1 MCDVEFFVI
10 TFAYDLK
17 RIDMKFTKEEAGKEI
32 AAKLSKSVENI
43 DAWDRT
49 IRENVETLWGI
60 LGEENEIELND
71 FVSKSL
77 PLFNTTAGFMRKTNA
92 DLAKSYED
100 KIEQLKKNQPIP
112 PTPPTP
118 DPNKELIERLAALE
132 KANEEQ
138 KTKLAID
145 AKRKE
150 LTDKLK
156 DKGVKDAKWINDL
169 FSLVSVQAD
178 TDVDA
183 EVDKYVN
190 LYNSSRSR
198 YNSNVT
204 PSSSKNDPDDYVNN
218 TIKAAADMIKGGA
231 GI

>member
-1 MCDVEFFVI
+1 
-10 TFAYDLK
+10 
-17 RIDMKFTKEEAGKEI
+17 MKFTKEEAGKEI

-43 DAWDRT
+43 GAWDRT

-60 LGEENEIELND
+60 LGEENEIELGD
-71 FVSKSL
+71 FVTKAL

-92 DLAKSYED
+92 DLAKSYEE
-100 KIEQLKKNQPIP
+100 KIEVLKKNQPQP
-112 PTPPTP
+112 SPTP

-138 KTKLAID
+138 KTKLAIN
-145 AKRKE
+145 AKRQE

-156 DKGVKDAKWINDL
+156 EKGVKDAKWINDL
-169 FSLVSVQAD
+169 FGLVSVQAD

-218 TIKAAADMIKGGA
+218 TIKNAVNIIKGGVV
-231 GI
+231 

>member
-1 MCDVEFFVI
+1 
-10 TFAYDLK
+10 
-17 RIDMKFTKEEAGKEI
+17 MKFTKEEAGKEI

-43 DAWDRT
+43 GAWDRT

-60 LGEENEIELND
+60 LGEENEIELGD
-71 FVSKSL
+71 FVTKAL

-92 DLAKSYED
+92 DLAKSYEE
-100 KIEQLKKNQPIP
+100 KIELLKQQQ
-112 PTPPTP
+112 PTPSPSPTP

-145 AKRKE
+145 AKRQE

-156 DKGVKDAKWINDL
+156 EKGVKDAKWINDL
-169 FSLVSVQAD
+169 FGLVSVQAD

-183 EVDKYVN
+183 EVDKYIN

-218 TIKAAADMIKGGA
+218 TIKAAAAMRKGGV
-231 GI
+231 GV

>member
-1 MCDVEFFVI
+1 
-10 TFAYDLK
+10 
-17 RIDMKFTKEEAGKEI
+17 MKFTKEEAGKEI

-43 DAWDRT
+43 GAWDRT

-60 LGEENEIELND
+60 LGEENEIELGD
-71 FVSKSL
+71 FVTKAL

-92 DLAKSYED
+92 DLAKSYEE
-100 KIEQLKKNQPIP
+100 KIELLKKNQPQP
-112 PTPPTP
+112 SPTP

-138 KTKLAID
+138 KAKLAID
-145 AKRKE
+145 AKRQE

-156 DKGVKDAKWINDL
+156 EKGVKDAKWINDL
-169 FSLVSVQAD
+169 FGLVSVQAD
-178 TDVDA
+178 TNVDA

-218 TIKAAADMIKGGA
+218 TIKNAVNIVTGGVV
-231 GI
+231 

>member
-1 MCDVEFFVI
+1 
-10 TFAYDLK
+10 
-17 RIDMKFTKEEAGKEI
+17 MKFTKEAAGKEI

-43 DAWDRT
+43 GAWDRT

-60 LGEENEIELND
+60 LGEENEIELGD
-71 FVSKSL
+71 FVTKSL

-92 DLAKSYED
+92 DLAKSYEE
-100 KIEQLKKNQPIP
+100 KIELLKQQQPAP
-112 PTPPTP
+112 SPSPTP

-138 KTKLAID
+138 KTKLAIE
-145 AKRKE
+145 AKRQE

-156 DKGVKDAKWINDL
+156 EKGVKDAKWINDL
-169 FSLVSVQAD
+169 FGLVSVQAD

-204 PSSSKNDPDDYVNN
+204 PSSSKNDPDDYVNS
-218 TIKAAADMIKGGA
+218 TIKNAVNIIKGGVV
-231 GI
+231 

>member
-1 MCDVEFFVI
+1 
-10 TFAYDLK
+10 
-17 RIDMKFTKEEAGKEI
+17 MKFTKEEAGKEI

-60 LGEENEIELND
+60 LGEENEIELGD
-71 FVSKSL
+71 FVTKAL
-77 PLFNTTAGFMRKTNA
+77 PLFNTTAGFIRKTNA
-92 DLAKSYED
+92 DLAKSYEE
-100 KIEQLKKNQPIP
+100 KIELLKKNQPQP
-112 PTPPTP
+112 STTP

-145 AKRKE
+145 AKRQE

-204 PSSSKNDPDDYVNN
+204 PSSSKNDPDDYVNS
-218 TIKAAADMIKGGA
+218 TIKNAVNIIKGGVV
-231 GI
+231 

>member
-1 MCDVEFFVI
+1 
-10 TFAYDLK
+10 
-17 RIDMKFTKEEAGKEI
+17 MKFTKEEAGKEI

-43 DAWDRT
+43 GAWDRT

-60 LGEENEIELND
+60 LGEENEIELDD
-71 FVSKSL
+71 FVTKSL
-77 PLFNTTAGFMRKTNA
+77 PLFNSTAGFMRKTNA
-92 DLAKSYED
+92 DLAKSYEE
-100 KIEQLKKNQPIP
+100 KIEVLKKNQPQP
-112 PTPPTP
+112 SPTP

-138 KTKLAID
+138 KTKLAIE
-145 AKRKE
+145 AKRQE

-156 DKGVKDAKWINDL
+156 EKGVKDAKWINDL
-169 FSLVSVQAD
+169 FGLVSVQAD

-204 PSSSKNDPDDYVNN
+204 PSSSKNDPDDYVNS
-218 TIKAAADMIKGGA
+218 TIKNAVNIIKGGVV
-231 GI
+231 

>member
-1 MCDVEFFVI
+1 
-10 TFAYDLK
+10 
-17 RIDMKFTKEEAGKEI
+17 MKFTKEEAGKEL

-112 PTPPTP
+112 PTPQTP

-138 KTKLAID
+138 KTKLAIET
-145 AKRKE
+145 KRKE

-156 DKGVKDAKWINDL
+156 EKGVKDAKWINDL

-204 PSSSKNDPDDYVNN
+204 PSVSQNNPDDYVNN
-218 TIKAAADMIKGGA
+218 TIKAAAAMRKGGT

>member
-204 PSSSKNDPDDYVNN
+204 PSVSQNNPDDYVNN
-218 TIKAAADMIKGGA
+218 TIKAAAAMRKGGV
-231 GI
+231 GV

>member
-1 MCDVEFFVI
+1 
-10 TFAYDLK
+10 
-17 RIDMKFTKEEAGKEI
+17 MKFTKEEAGKEI

-43 DAWDRT
+43 GAWDRT

-60 LGEENEIELND
+60 LGEENEIELGD
-71 FVSKSL
+71 FVTKAL

-92 DLAKSYED
+92 DLAKSYEE
-100 KIEQLKKNQPIP
+100 KIEVLKKNQPQP
-112 PTPPTP
+112 SPTPN
-118 DPNKELIERLAALE
+118 PNKELIERLAALE

-138 KTKLAID
+138 KTKLAIET
-145 AKRKE
+145 KRKE

-204 PSSSKNDPDDYVNN
+204 PSVSQNNPDDYVNN
-218 TIKAAADMIKGGA
+218 TIKAAAAMRKGGA

>member
-1 MCDVEFFVI
+1 
-10 TFAYDLK
+10 
-17 RIDMKFTKEEAGKEI
+17 MKFTKEEAGKEL

-92 DLAKSYED
+92 DLAKSYEE
-100 KIEQLKKNQPIP
+100 KIELLKQQQPQTP
-112 PTPPTP
+112 PSHQTPPTP

-138 KTKLAID
+138 KTKLAIET
-145 AKRKE
+145 KRKE

-169 FSLVSVQAD
+169 FSLGSVQVD

-204 PSSSKNDPDDYVNN
+204 PSVSQNNPDDYVNN
-218 TIKAAADMIKGGA
+218 TIKAAAAMRKGGA

>member
-1 MCDVEFFVI
+1 
-10 TFAYDLK
+10 
-17 RIDMKFTKEEAGKEI
+17 MKFTKEEAGKEI

-43 DAWDRT
+43 GAWDRT

-60 LGEENEIELND
+60 LGEENEIELGD
-71 FVSKSL
+71 FVTKAL

-92 DLAKSYED
+92 DLAKSYEE
-100 KIEQLKKNQPIP
+100 KIELLKKNQPQP
-112 PTPPTP
+112 SPTP

-145 AKRKE
+145 AKRQE

-204 PSSSKNDPDDYVNN
+204 PSVSQNNPDDYVNN
-218 TIKAAADMIKGGA
+218 TIKAAAAMRKGGA

>member
-1 MCDVEFFVI
+1 
-10 TFAYDLK
+10 
-17 RIDMKFTKEEAGKEI
+17 MKFTKEEAGKEL

-60 LGEENEIELND
+60 LGEENEIELGD
-71 FVSKSL
+71 FVTKSL

-92 DLAKSYED
+92 DLAKSYEE
-100 KIEQLKKNQPIP
+100 KIELLKKNKPQPS
-112 PTPPTP
+112 TTP

-145 AKRKE
+145 AKRQE

-156 DKGVKDAKWINDL
+156 EKGVKDAKWINDL
-169 FSLVSVQAD
+169 FGLVSVQAD

-204 PSSSKNDPDDYVNN
+204 PSSSKNDPDDYVNS
-218 TIKAAADMIKGGA
+218 TIKNAVNIVKGGVV
-231 GI
+231 

>member
-1 MCDVEFFVI
+1 
-10 TFAYDLK
+10 
-17 RIDMKFTKEEAGKEI
+17 MKFTKEEAGKEI

-43 DAWDRT
+43 GAWDRT

-60 LGEENEIELND
+60 LGEENEIELAD
-71 FVSKSL
+71 FVAKSL

-92 DLAKSYED
+92 DLAKSYEE
-100 KIEQLKKNQPIP
+100 KIELLKKNQPQP
-112 PTPPTP
+112 SPTP

-145 AKRKE
+145 AKRQE

-156 DKGVKDAKWINDL
+156 EKGVKDAKWINDL
-169 FSLVSVQAD
+169 FGLVSVQAD

-204 PSSSKNDPDDYVNN
+204 PSSSKNDPDDYVNS
-218 TIKAAADMIKGGA
+218 TIKNAVNIIKGGVV
-231 GI
+231 

>member
-1 MCDVEFFVI
+1 
-10 TFAYDLK
+10 
-17 RIDMKFTKEEAGKEI
+17 MKFTKEEAGKEL

-60 LGEENEIELND
+60 LGEENEIELAD
-71 FVSKSL
+71 FVAKSL

-92 DLAKSYED
+92 DLAKSYEE
-100 KIEQLKKNQPIP
+100 KIEVLKKNQPQP
-112 PTPPTP
+112 SPTPN
-118 DPNKELIERLAALE
+118 PNKELIERLAALE

-145 AKRKE
+145 AKRQE

-156 DKGVKDAKWINDL
+156 EKGVKDAKWINDL
-169 FSLVSVQAD
+169 FGLVSVQAD

-204 PSSSKNDPDDYVNN
+204 PSSSKNDPDDYVNS
-218 TIKAAADMIKGGA
+218 TIKNAVNIIKGGVV
-231 GI
+231 

>member
-1 MCDVEFFVI
+1 
-10 TFAYDLK
+10 
-17 RIDMKFTKEEAGKEI
+17 MKFTKEAAGKEI

-43 DAWDRT
+43 GAWDRT

-60 LGEENEIELND
+60 LGEENEIELAD
-71 FVSKSL
+71 FVAKSL

-92 DLAKSYED
+92 DLAKSYEE
-100 KIEQLKKNQPIP
+100 KIELLKQQQ
-112 PTPPTP
+112 TPSPSPTP

-145 AKRKE
+145 AKRQE

-156 DKGVKDAKWINDL
+156 EKGVKDAKWINDL
-169 FSLVSVQAD
+169 FGLVSVQAD

-190 LYNSSRSR
+190 LYNSSHSR

-204 PSSSKNDPDDYVNN
+204 PSSSKNDPDDYVNS
-218 TIKAAADMIKGGA
+218 TIKNAVNIVKGGVV
-231 GI
+231 

>member
-60 LGEENEIELND
+60 LGKENEIELGD
-71 FVSKSL
+71 FVTKSL

-169 FSLVSVQAD
+169 FSLVSVRAD

>member
-1 MCDVEFFVI
+1 
-10 TFAYDLK
+10 
-17 RIDMKFTKEEAGKEI
+17 MKFTKEEAGKEI

-43 DAWDRT
+43 GAWDRT

-60 LGEENEIELND
+60 LGEENEIELGD
-71 FVSKSL
+71 FVTKAL

-92 DLAKSYED
+92 DLAKSYEE
-100 KIEQLKKNQPIP
+100 KIELLKKNQPQP
-112 PTPPTP
+112 SPTP

-138 KTKLAID
+138 KAKLAID
-145 AKRKE
+145 AKRQE

-156 DKGVKDAKWINDL
+156 EKGVKDAKWINDL
-169 FSLVSVQAD
+169 FGLVSVQAD
-178 TDVDA
+178 TNVDA

-204 PSSSKNDPDDYVNN
+204 PSSSKNDPDDYVNS
-218 TIKAAADMIKGGA
+218 TIKNAVNIIKGGVV
-231 GI
+231 

>member
-1 MCDVEFFVI
+1 
-10 TFAYDLK
+10 
-17 RIDMKFTKEEAGKEI
+17 MKFTKEDAGKEI

-43 DAWDRT
+43 GAWDRT
-49 IRENVETLWGI
+49 IRENVETLWSI

-92 DLAKSYED
+92 DLAKSYEE
-100 KIEQLKKNQPIP
+100 KIELLKKNQPQP
-112 PTPPTP
+112 SPTPPTP

-138 KTKLAID
+138 KTKLAIET
-145 AKRKE
+145 KRKE

-204 PSSSKNDPDDYVNN
+204 PSVSQNNPDDYVNN
-218 TIKAAADMIKGGA
+218 TIKAAAAMRKGGV
-231 GI
+231 GV

>member
-1 MCDVEFFVI
+1 MYDVEFFVI

-43 DAWDRT
+43 GAWDRT

-60 LGEENEIELND
+60 LGEENEIELGD
-71 FVSKSL
+71 FVTKAL

-92 DLAKSYED
+92 DLAKSYEE
-100 KIEQLKKNQPIP
+100 KIEVLKKNQPQP
-112 PTPPTP
+112 SPTP

-145 AKRKE
+145 AKRQE

-156 DKGVKDAKWINDL
+156 EKGVKDAKWINDL
-169 FSLVSVQAD
+169 FGLVSVQAD

-218 TIKAAADMIKGGA
+218 TIKNAVNIIKGGVV
-231 GI
+231 

>member
-1 MCDVEFFVI
+1 
-10 TFAYDLK
+10 
-17 RIDMKFTKEEAGKEI
+17 MKFTKEEAGKEL

-92 DLAKSYED
+92 DLAKSYEE

-112 PTPPTP
+112 PTPQTP

-138 KTKLAID
+138 KTKLAIET
-145 AKRKE
+145 KRKE

-156 DKGVKDAKWINDL
+156 DKGVKDTKWINDL

-204 PSSSKNDPDDYVNN
+204 PSVSQNNPDDYVNN
-218 TIKAAADMIKGGA
+218 TIKAAAAMRKGGA

>member
-1 MCDVEFFVI
+1 
-10 TFAYDLK
+10 
-17 RIDMKFTKEEAGKEI
+17 MKFTKEDAGKEI

-43 DAWDRT
+43 GAWDRT

-60 LGEENEIELND
+60 LGEENEIELAD
-71 FVSKSL
+71 FVAKSL

-92 DLAKSYED
+92 DLAKSYEE
-100 KIEQLKKNQPIP
+100 KIELLKQQQ
-112 PTPPTP
+112 TPSPSPTP

-145 AKRKE
+145 AKRQE

-156 DKGVKDAKWINDL
+156 EKGVKDAKWINDL
-169 FSLVSVQAD
+169 FGLVSVQAD

-204 PSSSKNDPDDYVNN
+204 PSSSKNDPDDYVNS
-218 TIKAAADMIKGGA
+218 TIKNAVNIIKGGVV
-231 GI
+231 

>member
-1 MCDVEFFVI
+1 
-10 TFAYDLK
+10 
-17 RIDMKFTKEEAGKEI
+17 MKFTKEEAGKEI

-43 DAWDRT
+43 GAWDRT

-60 LGEENEIELND
+60 LGEENEIELAD
-71 FVSKSL
+71 FVAKSL

-92 DLAKSYED
+92 DLAKSYEE
-100 KIEQLKKNQPIP
+100 KIELLKQQQ
-112 PTPPTP
+112 TPSPSPTP

-138 KTKLAID
+138 KTKLAIN
-145 AKRKE
+145 AKRQE

-156 DKGVKDAKWINDL
+156 EKGVKDAKWINDL

-218 TIKAAADMIKGGA
+218 TIKNAVNIVKGGVV
-231 GI
+231 

>member
-1 MCDVEFFVI
+1 
-10 TFAYDLK
+10 
-17 RIDMKFTKEEAGKEI
+17 MKFTKEEAGKEI

-43 DAWDRT
+43 GAWDRT

-60 LGEENEIELND
+60 LGEENEIELGD
-71 FVSKSL
+71 FVTKAL

-92 DLAKSYED
+92 DLAKSYEE
-100 KIEQLKKNQPIP
+100 KIEVLKKNQPQP
-112 PTPPTP
+112 SPTP

-145 AKRKE
+145 AKRQE

-156 DKGVKDAKWINDL
+156 EKGVKDAKWINDL

-178 TDVDA
+178 TNVDA

-218 TIKAAADMIKGGA
+218 TIKNAVNIIKGGVV
-231 GI
+231 

>member
-1 MCDVEFFVI
+1 
-10 TFAYDLK
+10 
-17 RIDMKFTKEEAGKEI
+17 MKFTKEEAGKEI

-92 DLAKSYED
+92 DLAKSYEE

-112 PTPPTP
+112 PTPQTP

-138 KTKLAID
+138 KTKLAIET
-145 AKRKE
+145 KRKE

-156 DKGVKDAKWINDL
+156 DKGVKDTKWINDL

-218 TIKAAADMIKGGA
+218 TIKAAAAMIKGGA

>member
-1 MCDVEFFVI
+1 
-10 TFAYDLK
+10 
-17 RIDMKFTKEEAGKEI
+17 MKFTKEAAGKEI

-43 DAWDRT
+43 GAWDRT

-60 LGEENEIELND
+60 LGEENEIELAD
-71 FVSKSL
+71 FVTKAL

-92 DLAKSYED
+92 DLAKSYEE
-100 KIEQLKKNQPIP
+100 KIELLKQQK
-112 PTPPTP
+112 PTSQTS

-145 AKRKE
+145 AKRQE
-150 LTDKLK
+150 LIDKLK
-156 DKGVKDAKWINDL
+156 EKGVKDAKWINDL
-169 FSLVSVQAD
+169 FGLVSVQAN

-183 EVDKYVN
+183 EVNKYVN

-204 PSSSKNDPDDYVNN
+204 PSSSKNDPDDYVNS
-218 TIKAAADMIKGGA
+218 TIKNAVNIVKGGVV
-231 GI
+231 

>member
-1 MCDVEFFVI
+1 
-10 TFAYDLK
+10 
-17 RIDMKFTKEEAGKEI
+17 MKFTKEEAGKEI

-92 DLAKSYED
+92 DLAKSYEE

-112 PTPPTP
+112 LTPQTP

-138 KTKLAID
+138 KTKLAIET
-145 AKRKE
+145 KRKE

-204 PSSSKNDPDDYVNN
+204 PSVSQNNPDDYVNN
-218 TIKAAADMIKGGA
+218 TIKAAAAMRKGGA

>member
-1 MCDVEFFVI
+1 
-10 TFAYDLK
+10 
-17 RIDMKFTKEEAGKEI
+17 MKFTKEEAGKEI

-43 DAWDRT
+43 GAWDRT

-60 LGEENEIELND
+60 LGEENEIELGD
-71 FVSKSL
+71 FVTKAL

-92 DLAKSYED
+92 DLAKSYEE
-100 KIEQLKKNQPIP
+100 KIEVLKKNQPQP
-112 PTPPTP
+112 SPTP

-145 AKRKE
+145 AKRQE

-156 DKGVKDAKWINDL
+156 EKGVKDAKWINDL
-169 FSLVSVQAD
+169 FGLVSVQSD

-204 PSSSKNDPDDYVNN
+204 PSSSKNDPDDYVNS
-218 TIKAAADMIKGGA
+218 TIKNAVNIIKGGVV
-231 GI
+231 

>member
-1 MCDVEFFVI
+1 
-10 TFAYDLK
+10 
-17 RIDMKFTKEEAGKEI
+17 MKFTKEEAGKEI

-60 LGEENEIELND
+60 LGEENEIELGD
-71 FVSKSL
+71 FVTKSL

-92 DLAKSYED
+92 DLAKSYEE

-112 PTPPTP
+112 PTPSTP

-204 PSSSKNDPDDYVNN
+204 PSVSQNNPDDYVNN
-218 TIKAAADMIKGGA
+218 TIKAAAAMRKGGV
-231 GI
+231 GV

>member
-1 MCDVEFFVI
+1 
-10 TFAYDLK
+10 
-17 RIDMKFTKEEAGKEI
+17 MKFTKEEAGKEI

-43 DAWDRT
+43 GAWDRT
-49 IRENVETLWGI
+49 IRENVETLWSI

-92 DLAKSYED
+92 DLAKSYEE
-100 KIEQLKKNQPIP
+100 KIELLKKNQPQSS
-112 PTPPTP
+112 PTP

-138 KTKLAID
+138 KAKLVID
-145 AKRKE
+145 AKRQE

-156 DKGVKDAKWINDL
+156 EKGVKDAKWINDL
-169 FSLVSVQAD
+169 FGLVSVQAD

-218 TIKAAADMIKGGA
+218 TIKNAVNIIKGGVV
-231 GI
+231 

>member
-1 MCDVEFFVI
+1 
-10 TFAYDLK
+10 
-17 RIDMKFTKEEAGKEI
+17 MKFTKEEAGKEI

-60 LGEENEIELND
+60 LGEDNEIELGD
-71 FVSKSL
+71 FVTKAL

-92 DLAKSYED
+92 DLAKSYEE
-100 KIEQLKKNQPIP
+100 KIELLKKNQPQP
-112 PTPPTP
+112 SPTP

-138 KTKLAID
+138 KTKLAIET
-145 AKRKE
+145 KRKE

>member
-1 MCDVEFFVI
+1 
-10 TFAYDLK
+10 
-17 RIDMKFTKEEAGKEI
+17 MKFTKEEAGKEL

-92 DLAKSYED
+92 DLAKSYEE
-100 KIEQLKKNQPIP
+100 KIEQLKKNQPVP
-112 PTPPTP
+112 PTPQTP

-138 KTKLAID
+138 KTKLAIET
-145 AKRKE
+145 KRKE

-204 PSSSKNDPDDYVNN
+204 PSVSQNNPDDYVNN
-218 TIKAAADMIKGGA
+218 TIKAAAAMRKGGV
-231 GI
+231 GV

>member
-60 LGEENEIELND
+60 LGEENEIELGD
-71 FVSKSL
+71 FVTKSL

>member
-1 MCDVEFFVI
+1 
-10 TFAYDLK
+10 
-17 RIDMKFTKEEAGKEI
+17 MKFTKEEAGKEL

-60 LGEENEIELND
+60 LGEENEIELAD
-71 FVSKSL
+71 FVTKSL

-92 DLAKSYED
+92 DLAKSYEE
-100 KIEQLKKNQPIP
+100 KIELLKQQQ
-112 PTPPTP
+112 TPSPSPTP

-145 AKRKE
+145 AKRQE

-156 DKGVKDAKWINDL
+156 EKGVKDAKWINDL
-169 FSLVSVQAD
+169 FGLVSVQAD

-204 PSSSKNDPDDYVNN
+204 PSSSKNDPDDYVNS
-218 TIKAAADMIKGGA
+218 TIKNAVNIIKGGVV
-231 GI
+231 

>member
-1 MCDVEFFVI
+1 
-10 TFAYDLK
+10 
-17 RIDMKFTKEEAGKEI
+17 MKFTKEEAGKEI

-43 DAWDRT
+43 GAWDRT

-60 LGEENEIELND
+60 LGEENEIELGD
-71 FVSKSL
+71 FVTKAL

-92 DLAKSYED
+92 DLAKSYEE
-100 KIEQLKKNQPIP
+100 KIEVLKKNQPQP
-112 PTPPTP
+112 SPTP

-145 AKRKE
+145 AKRQE

-156 DKGVKDAKWINDL
+156 EKGVKDAKWINDL
-169 FSLVSVQAD
+169 FGLVSVQAD

-204 PSSSKNDPDDYVNN
+204 PSSSKNDPDDYVNS
-218 TIKAAADMIKGGA
+218 TIKNAVNIIKGGVV
-231 GI
+231 

>member
-1 MCDVEFFVI
+1 
-10 TFAYDLK
+10 
-17 RIDMKFTKEEAGKEI
+17 MKFTKEEAGKEL

-60 LGEENEIELND
+60 LGEENEIELGD
-71 FVSKSL
+71 FVTKSL

-92 DLAKSYED
+92 DLAKSYEE
-100 KIEQLKKNQPIP
+100 KIELLKKNQPQP
-112 PTPPTP
+112 SPTP

-138 KTKLAID
+138 KTKLVTD
-145 AKRKE
+145 AKRQE

-156 DKGVKDAKWINDL
+156 EKGVKDAKWINDL
-169 FSLVSVQAD
+169 FGLVSVQAD

-218 TIKAAADMIKGGA
+218 TIKAAAAMIKGGA

>member
-1 MCDVEFFVI
+1 
-10 TFAYDLK
+10 
-17 RIDMKFTKEEAGKEI
+17 MKFTKEAAGKEI

-92 DLAKSYED
+92 DLAKSYEE
-100 KIEQLKKNQPIP
+100 KIELLKKNQPQP
-112 PTPPTP
+112 SPTP

-145 AKRKE
+145 AKRQE

-156 DKGVKDAKWINDL
+156 EKGVKDAKWINDL
-169 FSLVSVQAD
+169 FGLVSVQAD

-204 PSSSKNDPDDYVNN
+204 PSSSKNDPDDYVNS
-218 TIKAAADMIKGGA
+218 TIKNAVNIIKGGVV
-231 GI
+231 

>member
-1 MCDVEFFVI
+1 
-10 TFAYDLK
+10 
-17 RIDMKFTKEEAGKEI
+17 MKFTKEEAGKEI

-60 LGEENEIELND
+60 LGEENEIELGD
-71 FVSKSL
+71 FVTKSL

-100 KIEQLKKNQPIP
+100 KIELLKKQRTP
-112 PTPPTP
+112 PSHQTPPTP

-156 DKGVKDAKWINDL
+156 EKGVKDAKWINDL
-169 FSLVSVQAD
+169 FGLVSVQAD

-204 PSSSKNDPDDYVNN
+204 PSTSKDNPDDYVNN
-218 TIKAAADMIKGGA
+218 TIKAAAAMRKGGV
-231 GI
+231 GV

>member
-1 MCDVEFFVI
+1 
-10 TFAYDLK
+10 
-17 RIDMKFTKEEAGKEI
+17 MKFTKEEAGKEI

-60 LGEENEIELND
+60 LGEENEIELGD
-71 FVSKSL
+71 FVTKSL

-92 DLAKSYED
+92 DLAKSYEE

-112 PTPPTP
+112 PTPQTP

-204 PSSSKNDPDDYVNN
+204 PSVSQNNPDDYVNN
-218 TIKAAADMIKGGA
+218 TIKAAAAMRKGGV
-231 GI
+231 GV

>member
-1 MCDVEFFVI
+1 
-10 TFAYDLK
+10 
-17 RIDMKFTKEEAGKEI
+17 MKFTKEEAGKEI

-60 LGEENEIELND
+60 LGEENDIELGD
-71 FVSKSL
+71 FVTKSL
-77 PLFNTTAGFMRKTNA
+77 PLFNTAAGFMRKTNA
-92 DLAKSYED
+92 DLAKSYEE
-100 KIEQLKKNQPIP
+100 KIELLKKNQPQ
-112 PTPPTP
+112 TSPTP

-138 KTKLAID
+138 KTKLAIET
-145 AKRKE
+145 KRKE

-204 PSSSKNDPDDYVNN
+204 PSVSQNNPDDYVNN
-218 TIKAAADMIKGGA
+218 TIKAAAAMINGGL
-231 GI
+231 GV